1 MNSVILR
8 TLFSL
13 FVPGGL
19 VVFTT
24 AILIYLGVLDKSLS
38 ALVHIYPYLVAV
50 AGMLLGWRFNRSR
63 LIFAILVLALAD
75 RGLLLFSSAATSA
88 GAASATVGQTVYNAV
103 GFLLPLNLV
112 FVSRVQERGIL
123 TLHGIVRLSLILL
136 QVLGVF
142 LLCRYQKWGLAAL
155 LNYSLPDNHL
165 LSWLPLSLPCYF
177 SFGVA
182 FLSLT
187 LGFIRHESVIE
198 NGFFWALL
206 SVFLVFAVG
215 KIGPISTI
223 YLATAGLVLVVS
235 VIETSHSMA
244 FRDELTGIPG
254 RRALDEALLKLGG
267 NYTVA
272 MVDIDH
278 FKKFNDRHGHD
289 VGDQVLRMV
298 ASKLAKVTGGGK
310 PFRYGGEE
318 FTILLPGK
326 SAAEA
331 MLHLEG
337 VRKAVEQ
344 TRFIIRARNRPRSKP
359 EDPKK
364 IRGSR
369 RKVKITVSI
378 GVAER
383 NEKYANPGQV
393 VKAADKALYKAK
405 KAGRNRIST

>member
-1 MNSVILR
+1 VVVR

-63 LIFAILVLALAD
+63 LIFAIFVLALAD
-75 RGLLLFSSAATSA
+75 RGLLSFSPGA
-88 GAASATVGQTVYNAV
+88 GAASADVGRTVYNAI
-103 GFLLPLNLV
+103 GFLLPLNMV
-112 FVSRVQERGIL
+112 FVSRVKERGIL
-123 TLHGIVRLSLILL
+123 TFHGIVRLSLILL

-142 LLCRYQKWGLAAL
+142 LICRYQEWGVAAF
-155 LNYSLPDNHL
+155 LNYSLPDGHL
-165 LSWLPLSLPCYF
+165 LSWLPLSLPSLL
-177 SFGVA
+177 SFALA

-206 SVFLVFAVG
+206 SVFLAFAVG
-215 KIGPISTI
+215 KVGPISTI

-244 FRDELTGIPG
+244 FRDDLTGIPG
-254 RRALDEALLKLGG
+254 RRALEEKLLQISGIF
-267 NYTVA
+267 TVA
-272 MVDIDH
+272 MLDIDF
-278 FKKFNDRHGHD
+278 FKKFNDRHGHE
-289 VGDQVLRMV
+289 VGDQVLRLV
-298 ASKLAKVTGGGK
+298 ASKLTTVSGGGK

-318 FTILLPGK
+318 FTIIFPGLNSK
-326 SAAEA
+326 AAIP
-331 MLHLEG
+331 HLEKL
-337 VRKAVEQ
+337 RKRVEQ
-344 TRFIIRARNRPRSKP
+344 TRFLVRGSDRSGKRL
-359 EDPKK
+359 EKSK
-364 IRGSR
+364 GIRGF
-369 RKVKITVSI
+369 RKRAKVTISI

-383 NEKYANPGQV
+383 NEKYTSPEQV
-393 VKAADKALYKAK
+393 LMAADNALYRAK
-405 KAGRNRIST
+405 KAGRNRTST

>member
-1 MNSVILR
+1 MNSVVVR

-63 LIFAILVLALAD
+63 LIFGILVLALAD
-75 RGLLLFSSAATSA
+75 RGLLLFSSTGG
-88 GAASATVGQTVYNAV
+88 GAASAVVGRTVYNTI

-112 FVSRVQERGIL
+112 FVSRVKERGIL
-123 TLHGIVRLSLILL
+123 TFHGIVRLSLILL

-142 LLCRYQKWGLAAL
+142 LICRYQKWGLAAFF
-155 LNYSLPDNHL
+155 NYSLPGGHL
-165 LSWLPLSLPCYF
+165 LSWLPLSLPCLF

-187 LGFIRHESVIE
+187 LGFIRHESPIE

-206 SVFLVFAVG
+206 SVFLAFAVG
-215 KIGPISTI
+215 KVGPISTI

-244 FRDELTGIPG
+244 FKDGLTGLPG

-298 ASKLAKVTGGGK
+298 ASNLAKVTGGGK
-310 PFRYGGEE
+310 AFRYGGEE
-318 FTILLPGK
+318 FTILLAGK

-344 TRFIIRARNRPRSKP
+344 TRFIIRARNRPRNKP
-359 EDPKK
+359 EDSKK
-364 IRGSR
+364 VRGSR
-369 RKVKITVSI
+369 RKVKISISI

-383 NEKYANPGQV
+383 NEKYASPGQV
-393 VKAADKALYKAK
+393 IKAADKALYKAK

>member
-1 MNSVILR
+1 VVVR

-13 FVPGGL
+13 FLPGGL
-19 VVFTT
+19 VVFST

-63 LIFAILVLALAD
+63 LIFAIVVLALAD
-75 RGLLLFSSAATSA
+75 RGLLLFSPSA
-88 GAASATVGQTVYNAV
+88 GAASLSVGRTVYNAI

-112 FVSRVQERGIL
+112 FVSRVKERGIF
-123 TLHGIVRLSLILL
+123 TFHGIVRLSLILI

-142 LLCRYQKWGLAAL
+142 LLCRYHTLGLAAF
-155 LNYSLPDNHL
+155 LNYSLPDGHL
-165 LSWLPLSLPCYF
+165 LSWLPLSLPCLF
-177 SFGVA
+177 SFGIA

-206 SVFLVFAVG
+206 SVFLAFAAG

-364 IRGSR
+364 IKGSR
-369 RKVKITVSI
+369 RKVKITISI

-393 VKAADKALYKAK
+393 IKAADKALYKAK
-405 KAGRNRIST
+405 KAGRNRTST

>member
-1 MNSVILR
+1 LNSVILR

-63 LIFAILVLALAD
+63 LIFAIIVLALAD

-88 GAASATVGQTVYNAV
+88 GAASATVGQTVYNAI

-112 FVSRVQERGIL
+112 FVSRVKERGIL

-142 LLCRYQKWGLAAL
+142 LICRYQEWGLAAL

-165 LSWLPLSLPCYF
+165 LSWLPLSLICYF

-206 SVFLVFAVG
+206 SVFLAFAVG

-254 RRALDEALLKLGG
+254 RRALEEKLLQLSG
-267 NYTVA
+267 NYAVA
-272 MVDIDH
+272 MLDIDF
-278 FKKFNDRHGHD
+278 FKKFNDRYGHE
-289 VGDQVLRMV
+289 VGDQVLRLM
-298 ASKLAKVTGGGK
+298 ASKLTAVSGGGK

-318 FTILLPGK
+318 FTIIFPGLN
-326 SAAEA
+326 SRAAIS
-331 MLHLEG
+331 HLEKLRKSVERTRFVVRGSGRSGKRLEKSKG
-337 VRKAVEQ
+337 VRG
-344 TRFIIRARNRPRSKP
+344 F
-359 EDPKK
+359 
-364 IRGSR
+364 
-369 RKVKITVSI
+369 RKRVKVTISI

-383 NEKYANPGQV
+383 NEKYTSPEQV
-393 VKAADKALYKAK
+393 VMAAVKALYRAK
-405 KAGRNRIST
+405 KAGRNRTST

>member
-1 MNSVILR
+1 LNSVVVR
-8 TLFSL
+8 TLFSIFL
-13 FVPGGL
+13 PGGL
-19 VVFTT
+19 VVFST
-24 AILIYLGVLDKSLS
+24 AILLYFGISQKSLS

-75 RGLLLFSSAATSA
+75 RGLLLFYPAATGS
-88 GAASATVGQTVYNAV
+88 GAASLCVGRTVYNAI

-112 FVSRVQERGIL
+112 FVSRVRERGIL
-123 TLHGIVRLSLILL
+123 TFHGIIRLSLILL

-142 LLCRYQKWGLAAL
+142 LICRYQKWGLAAFL
-155 LNYSLPDNHL
+155 DYSLPNGHL
-165 LSWLPLSLPCYF
+165 LSWLPLSLPCLF
-177 SFGVA
+177 SFGIA

-206 SVFLVFAVG
+206 SVFLAFAVG

-254 RRALDEALLKLGG
+254 RRALEEKLLQLSG

-272 MVDIDH
+272 MLDIDF
-278 FKKFNDRHGHD
+278 FKKFNDRYGHE
-289 VGDQVLRMV
+289 VGDQVLRLV
-298 ASKLAKVTGGGK
+298 ASKLTTVSGGGK

-318 FTILLPGK
+318 FTIIFPGLNSRAAISYLEKLRK
-326 SAAEA
+326 SVERVRFVVRGSGRSGKK
-331 MLHLEG
+331 LEKTKG
-337 VRKAVEQ
+337 VRG
-344 TRFIIRARNRPRSKP
+344 F
-359 EDPKK
+359 
-364 IRGSR
+364 
-369 RKVKITVSI
+369 RKRVKVTISI

-383 NEKYANPGQV
+383 NEKYTSPEQV
-393 VKAADKALYKAK
+393 LMAADKALYRAK
-405 KAGRNRIST
+405 KTGRNRTST

>member
-1 MNSVILR
+1 VR

-75 RGLLLFSSAATSA
+75 RGLLLFSPGVGT
-88 GAASATVGQTVYNAV
+88 ASEAVGRTVYNAI
-103 GFLLPLNLV
+103 GFLLPLNMV
-112 FVSRVQERGIL
+112 FVSRVKERGIL
-123 TLHGIVRLSLILL
+123 TFHSIVRLSFILM

-142 LLCRYQKWGLAAL
+142 LICRYQEWGLATF
-155 LNYSLPDNHL
+155 LNYSLPDDHL
-165 LSWLPLSLPCYF
+165 LSWLPLSLPSLL
-177 SFGVA
+177 SFAVA

-187 LGFIRHESVIE
+187 IGFIRHESVIE

-206 SVFLVFAVG
+206 SVFLAFAVG
-215 KIGPISTI
+215 RVGPISTI

-254 RRALDEALLKLGG
+254 RRALEEKLLQISGIF
-267 NYTVA
+267 TVA
-272 MVDIDH
+272 MLDIDF
-278 FKKFNDRHGHD
+278 FKKFNDRHGHE
-289 VGDQVLRMV
+289 VGDQVLRLV
-298 ASKLAKVTGGGK
+298 ASKLNTVSGGGK

-318 FTILLPGK
+318 FTIIFPGLNSK
-326 SAAEA
+326 AAIS
-331 MLHLEG
+331 HLEKL
-337 VRKAVEQ
+337 RKRVEQ
-344 TRFIIRARNRPRSKP
+344 TRFLV
-359 EDPKK
+359 
-364 IRGSR
+364 RGSNR
-369 RKVKITVSI
+369 SGKRLEKSKGLRGFRKRAKVTISI

-383 NEKYANPGQV
+383 NEKYTSPEQV
-393 VKAADKALYKAK
+393 LMAADKALYRAK
-405 KAGRNRIST
+405 KAGRNRTST